1 MNETLIV
8 QIICDK
14 ENGTAF
20 YVAPD
25 LLLTAYHTVSSFNE
39 DGNNIIKDT
48 QDGDLQFKVV
58 NNYDDIDVSVLKVTG
73 RTSKGYYKLQA
84 HHNRIGEEFASFGY
98 PDKSSNSGLRLCGI
112 ISQKIFNSVADY
124 RLYAKD
130 VEDSYDYQGMSG
142 APILLDNK
150 VVGVVIEQE
159 GNQLSIV
166 SVEKIGMKLTD
177 VEIEQDVRIDTMPNS
192 IAKDVET
199 ASPNY
204 SVFELLE
211 SVLVADKSHWILLY
225 GSPGCGKTTAVAGFE
240 PENKKLEIVGRFFFK
255 VPNDEMSRAIRC
267 SESFFVDWI
276 ETIFITKL
284 GIDIEKLTLE
294 EKRKKIPD
302 WFKYMNDDFSGEGK
316 EGIIIIDGLDELAT
330 DESNRVD
337 DILSLLPENLPS
349 NIKVV
354 LSCITEEILP
364 ANIVRKL
371 STESKIEVTPLNM
384 AACESYIHDNS
395 GEWEKPYS
403 FIQAVANKTE
413 GHPLYMNYLCRYIA
427 ETFDEKT
434 REDRLNEWIEGL
446 PTIDG
451 DIRSYYEAI
460 WKKANPKGCVFE
472 VLALLSQIRGSI
484 EENQLI
490 AMMREP
496 NPYEFKSSTKE
507 FSHFLKDKD
516 ENSYEIYHSSFRLF
530 VTNKLASII
539 TYTNDQIA
547 KYCETN
553 KNLTYSI
560 ENILH
565 HVVNGSDAIK
575 GLTMCN
581 QQWADNCALHDVSP
595 DLIMHDI
602 KECLS
607 IAVDY
612 GMPVEVIRL
621 MLLAQRIENRC
632 DAIMVDN
639 VGAFVDLNILQ
650 GKPDVA
656 LKYIVRD
663 NMLLVDLY
671 TAITYLRVM
680 LELGYNKQAF
690 NLFDSIDAAIR
701 RTLRDTSIKGVDTS
715 VFVVKGFLIVEGI
728 LAGVEDPND
737 MVRYLNHTLMHL
749 KADNKDFFDKIVL
762 SIRDVVIAYQLSN
775 QVRAGKWMD
784 MERYLKSLN
793 VIWNERVVML
803 LIKVMALYE
812 EKEKGLHKIGHNRAF
827 KDCLKQVEKVL
838 LQQNFSFFGDD
849 LKLVLTVLIDKPIQT
864 GIIKMLLNSYNPN
877 PGAFLFRDF
886 NGVDIDINSLSHFY
900 QESLYKAYLDDSL
913 PCPSLNKDYYFGL
926 LWEKYVEAL
935 ITRTAYLYGVLYRKR
950 AEEEEHGIIYTQL
963 KEILDYIDFSFER
976 RTKWER
982 SYLLPEELFPF
993 LYDKLAE
1000 MYRDFF
1006 VDKIDDFMEH
1016 LKSRMSDQLCLY
1028 REGYC
1033 AALIRMVEIFGENSN
1048 TKEQALFVADEAV
1061 KYILYAVLNRGERC
1075 SYLLQLCR
1083 EYALMGETLKIQSTY
1098 QEVLHSSMG
1107 PDWYK
1112 EAQLDLI
1119 NEFRKTNHFFDGI
1132 QVAHMAAIFEEASG
1146 EMTFRRYIQ
1155 QEKNEFVATIAKA
1168 SSLSDAIAYYKF
1180 ETLPSVERMIS
1191 NAEDWKVDMPKLG
1204 DGYNLAANYLIESS
1218 AICQLLM
1225 ECRNVSPYIR
1235 YAISELFWENWDKIH
1250 NDHRYA
1256 CLHSEIIADLGE
1268 GESIEILA
1276 PRMAEYLVYVYC
1288 VKKGTYLKDLEET
1301 SVSNVFL
1308 NALQKCLAT
1317 LEFEWRRTT
1326 NDKIQSVKGDT
1337 LKEKLSSLPSSK
1349 SLLKE
1354 MRKGIVSPIGNY
1366 WYSLS
1371 EFITPLINKSDF
1383 DKTQLFD
1390 IISEHYDIN
1399 VQPSK
1404 QQVEKFKWMV
1414 GAHEE
1419 KDQDKQM
1426 IHFLIWFLIHPDR
1439 NVTMRA
1445 EESLKWL
1452 SRYNSRVVECLIE
1465 EIQLYDEIGLN
1476 KVSSEILLE
1485 IVSETPFM
1493 VLEYLQSDKIQ
1504 KALLNVRNFS
1514 ISRNIYEIALI
1525 LSNKCG
1531 YVGLLEIMKTVIP
1544 DSIPDRGEVMIDFDD
1559 MMFVEH
1565 KIDKLNDLHVTGR
1578 KEFAQPYLDAVH
1590 SLKDDG
1596 TILRLIKSDAYT
1608 CRSFYLNEL
1617 PKGRFSRTMEDVLNR
1632 VLYGKVDY
1640 KRAEKVYY
1648 SIND

>member
-14 ENGTAF
+14 EIGTAF

-39 DGNNIIKDT
+39 DGNNIIKDI
-48 QDGDLQFKVV
+48 QDGDLRFKVV
-58 NNYDDIDVSVLKVTG
+58 NNYDDIDVSVLKVMG

-84 HHNRIGEEFASFGY
+84 RHNRIGEEFASFGY

-124 RLYAKD
+124 GLYAND

-166 SVEKIGMKLTD
+166 SVEKIRMKLTD

-211 SVLVADKSHWILLY
+211 SVLVADNSHWILLY

-302 WFKYMNDDFSGEGK
+302 WFKYMNDDLSSEGK
-316 EGIIIIDGLDELAT
+316 EGVIIIDGLDELAT

-349 NIKVV
+349 NIKIV

-427 ETFDEKT
+427 ETFNEKT
-434 REDRLNEWIEGL
+434 REERLNEWVEGL

-496 NPYEFKSSTKE
+496 NPYEFKSSTRE
-507 FSHFLKDKD
+507 FSHLLKDKD
-516 ENSYEIYHSSFRLF
+516 ENNYEIYHSSFRLF

-602 KECLS
+602 RECLS
-607 IAVDY
+607 VAVDR
-612 GMPVEVIRL
+612 GLAVEVIRL

-632 DAIMVDN
+632 DSIMVDN
-639 VGAFVDLNILQ
+639 VNAFVDLNILQ

-663 NMLLVDLY
+663 NVLLVNLQN
-671 TAITYLRVM
+671 AMIYLRLM
-680 LELGYNKQAF
+680 LELGYNEQAF
-690 NLFDSIDAAIR
+690 NLSNSIDAAIR
-701 RTLRDTSIKGVDTS
+701 KALRDTSEKGIDPYIV
-715 VFVVKGFLIVEGI
+715 VVKGFLIVENI
-728 LAGVEDPND
+728 LAGVENPND
-737 MVRYLNHTLMHL
+737 IIRYLNHTLNHL
-749 KADNKDFFDKIVL
+749 KSDNDESFDTIIM
-762 SIRDVVIAYQLSN
+762 SIRNIIIAYQLSI
-775 QVRAGKWMD
+775 QVRAGKRINID
-784 MERYLKSLN
+784 RYLKNFNQTWDESA
-793 VIWNERVVML
+793 VML
-803 LIKVMALYE
+803 LINVMALYE
-812 EKEKGLHKIGHNRAF
+812 EQETGLHNIGYNEAF
-827 KDCLKQVEKVL
+827 KDCLKHVEQVL
-838 LQQNFSFFGDD
+838 LHNNFSFLGEN
-849 LKLVLTVLIDKPIQT
+849 LKIILNVLIDKPIHAE
-864 GIIKMLLNSYNPN
+864 ILKKLLVSYNPI
-877 PGAFLFRDF
+877 PETFVFRDT
-886 NGVDIDINSLSHFY
+886 NGVDIDVESLLNFY
-900 QESLYKAYLDDSL
+900 QECLYKAYIDEVISL
-913 PCPSLNKDYYFGL
+913 PSLNKKYYDEL
-926 LWEKYVEAL
+926 SWEEYIEAL
-935 ITRTAYLYGVLYRKR
+935 IRRIAYMNGILYRKQ
-950 AEEEEHGIIYTQL
+950 AMGEDYSELYTHI
-963 KEILDYIDFSFER
+963 KEIFDYIDFSFER
-976 RTKWER
+976 RIQWKR
-982 SYLLPEELFPF
+982 SYLLPEELFLF
-993 LYDKLAE
+993 LYDKLAGI
-1000 MYRDFF
+1000 YRDFF
-1006 VDKIDDFMEH
+1006 VDKIDDFMKH
-1016 LKSRMSDQLCLY
+1016 LKNRMPNQLCLY

-1033 AALIRMVEIFGENSN
+1033 ATLIRMTGILGKKSN
-1048 TKEQALFVADEAV
+1048 TRQQAVFLADEIV
-1061 KYILYAVLNRGERC
+1061 KYILYAVQNRSERC
-1075 SYLLQLCR
+1075 YYLLQICR
-1083 EYALMGETLKIQSTY
+1083 EYAMMGEKTKTQNTY
-1098 QEVLHSSMG
+1098 IEVLNSSMG

-1119 NEFRKTNHFFDGI
+1119 NEFRKTDTFFDAV

-1146 EMTFRRYIQ
+1146 EMTFQRYVQ

-1168 SSLSDAIAYYKF
+1168 SSLSDAITYYKF
-1180 ETLPSVERMIS
+1180 ETIPSSERIIS
-1191 NAEDWKVDMPKLG
+1191 NAEDWKVDMPAPGKGYDLG
-1204 DGYNLAANYLIESS
+1204 ANHLIEAS
-1218 AICQLLM
+1218 AICQLLS
-1225 ECRNVSPYIR
+1225 ECKEVSPYIK
-1235 YAISELFWENWDKIH
+1235 YAISELFWENWDKMH
-1250 NDHRYA
+1250 NDYQYA
-1256 CLHSEIIADLGE
+1256 NLHSEIIAELGE
-1268 GESIEILA
+1268 KKSIEILA
-1276 PRMAEYLVYVYC
+1276 PRMADYIAHIYDTKNGV
-1288 VKKGTYLKDLEET
+1288 YLKDFEEKVIFDSFLDYLNRFLEERGI
-1301 SVSNVFL
+1301 
-1308 NALQKCLAT
+1308 
-1317 LEFEWRRTT
+1317 EWKRSLKEEKHSEKRE
-1326 NDKIQSVKGDT
+1326 N
-1337 LKEKLSSLPSSK
+1337 LKEKLGSLPSSK
-1349 SLLKE
+1349 ALLDS
-1354 MRKGIVSPIGNY
+1354 MRKNIVSPLGSY

-1383 DKTQLFD
+1383 DKTKLFD
-1390 IISEHYDIN
+1390 IISGHYDIN
-1399 VQPSK
+1399 VRPSK
-1404 QQVEKFKWMV
+1404 QQYEKFIGMS
-1414 GAHEE
+1414 GYHEE
-1419 KDQDKQM
+1419 HNQDEQM
-1426 IHFLIWFLIHPDR
+1426 IHFLIWFLVHPDR
-1439 NVTMRA
+1439 NVSMRA
-1445 EESLKWL
+1445 EEALKWL
-1452 SRYNSRVVECLIE
+1452 CEYDHRVIECLIE
-1465 EIQLYDEIGLN
+1465 EIKQYVEIGLN
-1476 KVSSEILLE
+1476 TIASEVLLE
-1485 IVSETPFM
+1485 ITIEKPFI
-1493 VLEYLQSDKIQ
+1493 VLECIQSDYEQ
-1504 KALLNVRNFS
+1504 KELLSVRNFS
-1514 ISRNIYEIALI
+1514 VSRNLYEIALV
-1525 LSNKCG
+1525 LSEKCG
-1531 YVGLLEIMKTVIP
+1531 YNSLLEKMKTIFP
-1544 DSIPDRGEVMIDFDD
+1544 NTMTDRGDVLIDFED
-1559 MMFVEH
+1559 MMFIEH
-1565 KIDKLNDLHVTGR
+1565 KIDKLNNLQVTGG

-1596 TILRLIKSDAYT
+1596 TITRLLKTDEYIR
-1608 CRSFYLNEL
+1608 RSFYLNGL
-1617 PKGRFSRTMEDVLNR
+1617 FKGRYIRTMEDVLNR
-1632 VLYGKVDY
+1632 VLYNKVDY
-1640 KRAEKVYY
+1640 ERAGRVYY
-1648 SIND
+1648 AINN